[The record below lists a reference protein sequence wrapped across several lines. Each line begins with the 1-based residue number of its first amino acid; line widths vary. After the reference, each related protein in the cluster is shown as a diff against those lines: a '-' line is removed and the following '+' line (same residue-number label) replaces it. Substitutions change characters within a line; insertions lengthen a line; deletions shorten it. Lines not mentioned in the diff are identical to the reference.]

1 MAKIKQAKKMAA
13 EISNS
18 SVSDIAFLLLIFFIV
33 TTVFV
38 KEKGLRVN
46 LPRAE
51 SIDKIIRKNAVTVYI
66 DARGVISI
74 DDFVVGIPMIENVML
89 RKMSEDYNMVT
100 AFRTDQNTQFGVM
113 ADVMN
118 QMRLAN
124 ALKVSFEAKHKR

>member
-1 MAKIKQAKKMAA
+1 MSA
-13 EISNS
+13 EISNA

-38 KEKGLRVN
+38 KEKGLSVN

-51 SIDKIIRKNAVTVYI
+51 SIDKIARNNAVTVYI
-66 DARGVISI
+66 NTQEQISI
-74 DDFVVGIPMIENVML
+74 DDFMVSIPMVEGVML
-89 RKMSEDYNMVT
+89 RKLNEDSNMAT
-100 AFRTDQNTQFGVM
+100 AFRTDQNTPFRVM